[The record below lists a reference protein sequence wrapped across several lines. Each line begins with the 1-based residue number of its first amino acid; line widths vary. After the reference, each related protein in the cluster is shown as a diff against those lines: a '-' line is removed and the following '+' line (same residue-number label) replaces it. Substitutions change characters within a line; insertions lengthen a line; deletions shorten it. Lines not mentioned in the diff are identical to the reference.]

1 MNAKHPSF
9 RLLTIAW
16 LLLIALTLGTI
27 FTGRVGELEPI
38 GLTWTAALLIVTGFK
53 AITILR
59 WFLNLRAASAGW
71 NTLFISYLV
80 ILLLIIFGTATIN

>member
-1 MNAKHPSF
+1 MDARHPGY

-16 LLLIALTLGTI
+16 LLLIALTIGTI

-53 AITILR
+53 AFAILR
-59 WFLNLRAASAGW
+59 WFLNLRAASSGW
-71 NTLFISYLV
+71 NKFFISYL
-80 ILLLIIFGTATIN
+80 ILLLLIIFGSAAIN